1 VRSTPD
7 LKVFFAETFSESF
20 GRQIVQLHLDFHHF
34 THGQLDWRAAV
45 LAGIVAGAVFLVLGV
60 VLMALTTGGSLLE
73 PPRMVAAII
82 LGRGA
87 LQSPQAFSPGIVLA
101 AFVVHFSLAIL
112 LALVLGLIM
121 TSFDLD
127 SSMGM
132 ASLAGG
138 AFAVAVYLINFY
150 GVTRLFPWFAEARNW
165 ASLLVHVVFGIV
177 AANLYMRLER
187 NTSRGAKADASGP
200 S

>member
-1 VRSTPD
+1 M
-7 LKVFFAETFSESF
+7 
-20 GRQIVQLHLDFHHF
+20 QLHMDSHHF
-34 THGQLDWRAAV
+34 THGQPDWRAAV
-45 LAGIVAGAVFLVLGV
+45 LAGVIAGAVFLALGV
-60 VLMALTTGGSLLE
+60 ILMVLTTGGSLLE
-73 PPRMVAAII
+73 PPRMVAAIM

-87 LQSPQAFSPGIVLA
+87 LQSPQAFSIGIVLA
-101 AFVVHFSLAIL
+101 AFVVHFALAII
-112 LALVLGLIM
+112 LALILGLIM
-121 TSFDLD
+121 TSFNLD

-150 GVTRLFPWFAEARNW
+150 GMTRFFPWFAEARNG
-165 ASLLVHVVFGIV
+165 ASLFVHIVFGIV

-187 NTSRGAKADASGP
+187 NTSRRVKADAGGP

>member
-1 VRSTPD
+1 
-7 LKVFFAETFSESF
+7 
-20 GRQIVQLHLDFHHF
+20 VQLHMDSHHF
-34 THGQLDWRAAV
+34 THGQIDWRAAV
-45 LAGIVAGAVFLVLGV
+45 LAGVIAGTVFLVLGV

-87 LQSPQAFSPGIVLA
+87 LQSPQAFSLGLVLA
-101 AFVVHFSLAIL
+101 AFVVHFALAIVF
-112 LALVLGLIM
+112 ALVLGLIM
-121 TSFDLD
+121 KSFNLD

-132 ASLAGG
+132 ASLAGC

-150 GVTRLFPWFAEARNW
+150 GMTRLFPWFAEARNL
-165 ASLLVHVVFGIV
+165 ASVIVHIVFGIV
-177 AANLYMRLER
+177 TANLYMRLER
-187 NTSRGAKADASGP
+187 YTSRRAKAVAGGP

>member
-1 VRSTPD
+1 MDS
-7 LKVFFAETFSESF
+7 
-20 GRQIVQLHLDFHHF
+20 HHF
-34 THGQLDWRAAV
+34 THGQLDWRAGL
-45 LAGIVAGAVFLVLGV
+45 LAGVIAGAVFLVLGV
-60 VLMALTTGGSLLE
+60 ILMALMAGGSLLE

-87 LQSPQAFSPGIVLA
+87 LQSPQAFSVGIVLA
-101 AFVVHFSLAIL
+101 GFVVHFSLAIL

-121 TSFDLD
+121 TSFNLD

-150 GVTRLFPWFAEARNW
+150 GMTRLYPWFAEARNGV
-165 ASLLVHVVFGIV
+165 SVFVHIVFGIV
-177 AANLYMRLER
+177 AANLYMRLAR
-187 NTSRGAKADASGP
+187 NTFRGAKADAGGP

>member
-1 VRSTPD
+1 MDS
-7 LKVFFAETFSESF
+7 
-20 GRQIVQLHLDFHHF
+20 HHF

-45 LAGIVAGAVFLVLGV
+45 LAGVIAGVVFLVLGV
-60 VLMALTTGGSLLE
+60 ILMALTTGGSLLE

-87 LQSPQAFSPGIVLA
+87 LRSPQAFSIGIVLA
-101 AFVVHFSLAIL
+101 ALVVHFALAIVF
-112 LALVLGLIM
+112 ALILGLIM
-121 TSFDLD
+121 TSFNLD
-127 SSMGM
+127 SSVGM

-150 GVTRLFPWFAEARNW
+150 GMTQFFPWFAEARNS
-165 ASLLVHVVFGIV
+165 ASLFAHIVLGIV

-187 NTSRGAKADASGP
+187 NASPRVKADAGGP

>member
-1 VRSTPD
+1 MDS
-7 LKVFFAETFSESF
+7 
-20 GRQIVQLHLDFHHF
+20 HHF

-45 LAGIVAGAVFLVLGV
+45 LAGVIAGTVFLVLGV

-87 LQSPQAFSPGIVLA
+87 LQSPQAFTLGIVLV
-101 AFVVHFSLAIL
+101 AFVVHFALAIVFT
-112 LALVLGLIM
+112 LVLGLIM
-121 TSFDLD
+121 TSFNLD

-132 ASLAGG
+132 ASLAGC

-150 GVTRLFPWFAEARNW
+150 GMTRLFPWFAESRNL
-165 ASLLVHVVFGIV
+165 AGVIVHIVFGVV
-177 AANLYMRLER
+177 AANLYMRLVR
-187 NTSRGAKADASGP
+187 NTSRRTKAVMGGP

>member
-1 VRSTPD
+1 M
-7 LKVFFAETFSESF
+7 
-20 GRQIVQLHLDFHHF
+20 QLHMGTHHF

-45 LAGIVAGAVFLVLGV
+45 LSGVIAGAVFLMLGAL
-60 VLMALTTGGSLLE
+60 LMAVTAGASLLE

-87 LQSPQAFSPGIVLA
+87 LQSAQPYSVGNVLA
-101 AFVVHFSLAIL
+101 AFVVHFSLAIV

-121 TSFDLD
+121 TSFKLD

-132 ASLAGG
+132 ASLTGG
-138 AFAVAVYLINFY
+138 AFAVTVYLINFY
-150 GVTRLFPWFAEARNW
+150 GMTRFFPWFAEARNW
-165 ASLLVHVVFGIV
+165 ASVFAHIAFGIV

-187 NTSRGAKADASGP
+187 NPSHRGDLDSRGS

>member
-1 VRSTPD
+1 MLSGV
-7 LKVFFAETFSESF
+7 
-20 GRQIVQLHLDFHHF
+20 I
-34 THGQLDWRAAV
+34 
-45 LAGIVAGAVFLVLGV
+45 AGAVFLALGV
-60 VLMALTTGGSLLE
+60 MLMALRTGGSLLE

-87 LQSPQAFSPGIVLA
+87 LQSPQAFSIGIVLA
-101 AFVVHFSLAIL
+101 AFMVHFALAIG
-112 LALVLGLIM
+112 LALILGLIM
-121 TSFDLD
+121 TSFNLD

-138 AFAVAVYLINFY
+138 AFAAVVYLINFY
-150 GVTRLFPWFAEARNW
+150 GMTSFFPWFAEARNG
-165 ASLLVHVVFGIV
+165 ASLFAHIVFGIV

-187 NTSRGAKADASGP
+187 NPSRSVKTDAGGS